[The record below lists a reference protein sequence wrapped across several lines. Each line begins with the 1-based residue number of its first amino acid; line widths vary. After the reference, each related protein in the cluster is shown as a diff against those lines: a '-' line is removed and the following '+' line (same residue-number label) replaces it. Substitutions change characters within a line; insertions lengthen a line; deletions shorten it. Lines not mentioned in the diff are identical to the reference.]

1 MPYIKPISGHTSCR
15 FVQEYLEKDNRAL
28 ARDFLELE
36 ESDSRSNM
44 SWSAQ
49 MDETREAYGNNRSI
63 NGHKTRTYNHY
74 ILSPDPKDGI
84 ELEDLRAYAT
94 EWASKS
100 FPGFQV
106 AIVYHNDSNERL
118 RNGEKGIL
126 HAHLVVNNTN
136 LDTGKRLAPWLT
148 ASRVQTIS
156 RLAQDMAKERG
167 WRAFEWDETQEEDFK
182 SLKGFSVEGKAK
194 RKRTRRRGVTRQ
206 GNYYTRSELGVL
218 KDRGWSWKEDLRAR
232 IRIAKALS
240 CTEREFMGTLEELG
254 VKLRRSRTG
263 DYLYA
268 HKDHESWCAAGETL
282 GKQYMRAVV
291 LERMQEEE
299 LRRSKEKEQKSTSF
313 ERRDMALAVLEYFA
327 IDSIRT
333 IGWLG
338 ADGLTTLRDVAE
350 MLETNRTFNIVRM
363 ADYKA
368 TLEEIGNGSS
378 DYMKVERAMMVAER
392 IGLRDEP
399 LGDYHKKQVRGT
411 PQRIRHEKKIFAPP
425 AKKQNHYRAQ
435 VTQRKTEP
443 KDRGQ
448 GIDRRQR

>member
-1 MPYIKPISGHTSCR
+1 MPYVKPISGHTSCR

-49 MDETREAYGNNRSI
+49 MDKTREVYGNNRSI

-74 ILSPDPKDGI
+74 ILSPDPKDEI

-106 AIVYHNDSNERL
+106 AIVYHDDSSERL
-118 RNGEKGIL
+118 KNGEKGIL
-126 HAHLVVNNTN
+126 HAHLIVNNTN

-148 ASRVQTIS
+148 ASRVRTIS

-167 WRAFEWDETQEEDFK
+167 WGAFEWEEMQEETK
-182 SLKGFSVEGKAK
+182 SLKGFSVEEKVK
-194 RKRTRRRGVTRQ
+194 RKKTRGRGVTRQ
-206 GNYYTRSELGVL
+206 GDYYTRSELGVL

-240 CTEREFMGTLEELG
+240 CTEREFIEALEELG
-254 VKLRRSRTG
+254 VKLSRSRTG
-263 DYLYA
+263 DYLYTY
-268 HKDHESWCAAGETL
+268 KGHESWCATGKTL
-282 GKQYMRAVV
+282 GKQYMREVV

-299 LRRSKEKEQKSTSF
+299 LRRSKEKEQKGASS
-313 ERRDMALAVLEYFA
+313 ERRDIALAALEYFA

-350 MLETNRTFNIVRM
+350 MLETNRTFNVVRM
-363 ADYKA
+363 SDYKDA
-368 TLEEIGNGSS
+368 LEGIEHGSS

-399 LGDYHKKQVRGT
+399 LEDYHKRQVRAT
-411 PQRIRHEKKIFAPP
+411 PQRIRHERKTLAPS
-425 AKKQNHYRAQ
+425 AKKKNHYRAQ
-435 VTQRKTEP
+435 ATQRKTEP
-443 KDRGQ
+443 KGRGQ
-448 GIDRRQR
+448 GKDRRQR